1 MANRKLPPNTRKRGE
16 WYHMDATIDGVR
28 YREPLNTKDWRD
40 AGTLAKDR
48 IAQIKAGKVA
58 SPAGRAFS
66 RLPFQE
72 AVEVYVAERKGK
84 VADRTTQ
91 FETERLRP
99 LRRHFGAKPL
109 RTFKASDV
117 AAYQQARVK
126 VVAGRTVNM
135 ETSVLRRIL
144 KKAKLFAL
152 LADYPQ
158 PFPEHER
165 EIGRALPAEEKLHL
179 FRVAASRP
187 EWLVAQCAAVL
198 AANTTCRK
206 VELRNLR
213 WCDVDLF
220 NQVANL
226 NRSKTAA
233 GRRQIT
239 LNGDALAALARLRER
254 AEIAGTVEPEH
265 YVFPACENGNLDPT
279 KPQTTWRTAW
289 RSLVRHAAYQAG
301 RDAAAAA
308 LRAHQGLGAAKRAW
322 RRAAASFVGL
332 RFHDLRHQAITEMAE
347 AGAPDSVIQS
357 LAGHLSKRMMDHYS
371 HVRRTAKKQVTDQL
385 AGGLMNP
392 KPATPKEAARATPA
406 KVN

>member
-16 WYHMDATIDGVR
+16 WYHLDATIDGVR

-48 IAQIKAGKVA
+48 IAQIKGGKVA

-72 AVEVYVAERKGK
+72 AAKLYLAERKGK
-84 VADRTTQ
+84 VADRTAQ
-91 FETERLRP
+91 FETERLHP
-99 LRRHFGAKPL
+99 LKRHFGAKSL
-109 RTFKASDV
+109 RSFKGADV
-117 AAYQQARVK
+117 ASYQQVRIKAVS
-126 VVAGRTVNM
+126 GRTVNM

-144 KKAKLFAL
+144 KKAKLFAV

-165 EIGRALPAEEKLHL
+165 EIGRALPIEEKLHL

-226 NRSKTAA
+226 NRSKTVA

-279 KPQTTWRTAW
+279 KPQTTWRTA
-289 RSLVRHAAYQAG
+289 SLVRRATFEAG
-301 RDAAAAA
+301 RAAADAAV
-308 LRAHQGLGAAKRAW
+308 RAHQGLGAAKRAW
-322 RRAAASFVGL
+322 RRAAAPYVGL

-392 KPATPKEAARATPA
+392 KPAISKEAARPNSE